1 MELANGIMSS
11 TVQERISEARD
22 RDAGDG
28 ANIVLLHGFE
38 SAMVGTATNK
48 DGKTIAVYEEG
59 LCLKCI
65 MERLKVEHPDMSEQE
80 IYEDAL
86 DAWDYNTMR
95 AMPYMGEAAPLVIQ
109 AFDVDSAKWDSML
122 G

>member
-1 MELANGIMSS
+1 MEIANGIKSS

-28 ANIVLLHGFE
+28 SNIVLLHGFE

-48 DGKTIAVYEEG
+48 EGKTIAVYEEG
-59 LCLKCI
+59 LCLKCL
-65 MERLKVEHPDMSEQE
+65 MERLRAEHPDTSEQE

-86 DAWDYNTMR
+86 DAWDYDTMR
-95 AMPYMGEAAPLVIQ
+95 AMPYMGETAPLVIQ
-109 AFDVDSAKWDSML
+109 GFDIDSTKWNALL

>member
-95 AMPYMGEAAPLVIQ
+95 AMPYMEAAAPLVIQ

>member
-1 MELANGIMSS
+1 MEKTNGIQSS

-28 ANIVLLHGFE
+28 SNIVLLHGFE
-38 SAMVGTATNK
+38 SAMVGTTTNK

-59 LCLKCI
+59 LCLMCLMK
-65 MERLKVEHPDMSEQE
+65 RLKAEHPDKSEQE

-86 DAWDYNTMR
+86 DAWDYDTMR
-95 AMPYMGEAAPLVIQ
+95 AMPYMGETAPLVIQ
-109 AFDVDSAKWDSML
+109 GFDIDSTKWNALL